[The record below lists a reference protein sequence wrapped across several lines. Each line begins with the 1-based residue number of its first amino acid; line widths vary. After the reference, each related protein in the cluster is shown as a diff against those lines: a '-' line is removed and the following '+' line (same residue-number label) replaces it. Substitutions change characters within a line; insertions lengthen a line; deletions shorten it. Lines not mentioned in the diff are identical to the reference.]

1 MVSCFNEHPP
11 VVRASPYEYTNSAL
25 RSRKEVA
32 GAVFAV
38 MELAAKHSDQ
48 QQREALKFVPESTK
62 SDAEAAQQLFAE
74 SEVGQQHLFGTAAAL
89 YADCAGGPASTS
101 NARSAAQAFRAGA
114 DACAVGVDEDGD
126 TMLFVGDGDLRPT
139 TTRSA
144 ASGAVERP
152 VLPPRAAGESGIN
165 APAEEDSIGACDS
178 EFVQSGYSLEM
189 QASATCQS
197 DRAKSSATA
206 AQACTQDN
214 RQCEVLSPILEN
226 VASAS
231 FAASD
236 SRTPPMSSARSDASS
251 MVSCFNEHPPVVRA
265 SPYEYTNSTLGSRK
279 EVAGAAFAVMEQ
291 AAKHHG
297 RPEREAL
304 VFLPQRIEG
313 DAGASE
319 QLAAAPSGSS
329 HAAAHVADFTGADG
343 EVNVSAFADIARSS
357 CAEAARCAALRARIM
372 DREAACES
380 ATGSTAESL
389 LSAAG
394 ASNAHSANPKH
405 PVATRMIERLF
416 KEDEEAAELD
426 GRVAGTQSEVGALV
440 EAGAMELRVVDYFNQ
455 LTSPEA
461 KLAAVG
467 KLLASDSSL
476 SDVFIM
482 AVEAAP
488 VEISSSLS
496 SLLKCM
502 RGEMS
507 CLEEELSA
515 VQAERDGL
523 RNCVAEMQESLAVG
537 EKGPRKEREE
547 QGRTA

>member
-1 MVSCFNEHPP
+1 
-11 VVRASPYEYTNSAL
+11 
-25 RSRKEVA
+25 
-32 GAVFAV
+32 
-38 MELAAKHSDQ
+38 
-48 QQREALKFVPESTK
+48 
-62 SDAEAAQQLFAE
+62 
-74 SEVGQQHLFGTAAAL
+74 
-89 YADCAGGPASTS
+89 
-101 NARSAAQAFRAGA
+101 
-114 DACAVGVDEDGD
+114 
-126 TMLFVGDGDLRPT
+126 
-139 TTRSA
+139 
-144 ASGAVERP
+144 
-152 VLPPRAAGESGIN
+152 
-165 APAEEDSIGACDS
+165 
-178 EFVQSGYSLEM
+178 
-189 QASATCQS
+189 
-197 DRAKSSATA
+197 
-206 AQACTQDN
+206 
-214 RQCEVLSPILEN
+214 
-226 VASAS
+226 
-231 FAASD
+231 
-236 SRTPPMSSARSDASS
+236 

-455 LTSPEA
+455 LTSPEVWLPARFHCLPGGTA
-461 KLAAVG
+461 KLLREGSRTCMSFILSRLSFCQSEGSKA
-467 KLLASDSSL
+467 LANTCPTFS
-476 SDVFIM
+476 
-482 AVEAAP
+482 
-488 VEISSSLS
+488 
-496 SLLKCM
+496 
-502 RGEMS
+502 R
-507 CLEEELSA
+507 SA
-515 VQAERDGL
+515 VQRRIAFKSAFLRLPVYTLVSPGKAGSGWEATGERFLPLGRFYNGCGGSPRRDQFQPQQF
-523 RNCVAEMQESLAVG
+523 AEMHARRDELPGGARQKNASPQHYLL
-537 EKGPRKEREE
+537 
-547 QGRTA
+547 